1 MNVDAAAMTFGETLT
16 KGGEMAMAAGAGA
29 MAVGGTTV
37 VASGGAA
44 VVAGGAVA
52 VAGSQALAIGAQT
65 ATAGVMLMSNAGN
78 NSSAGYEY
86 GKEGKNGETSYT
98 QKGRQAHTNY
108 DPGPGYKK
116 EQSLPSK
123 KRVDAI
129 NRKEGIVK
137 ELKPNNPRA
146 IKRGEKQV
154 QQYVDELNR
163 VDPLPN
169 NRKWTGIVETYD
181 R

>member
-1 MNVDAAAMTFGETLT
+1 
-16 KGGEMAMAAGAGA
+16 MAALGAST
-29 MAVGGTTV
+29 MAVGGTTI
-37 VASGGAA
+37 VASGGVAA
-44 VVAGGAVA
+44 LEGAAVA
-52 VAGSQALAIGAQT
+52 VVGQQALVLGT
-65 ATAGVMLMSNAGN
+65 ATAMTGASLMNKAGN
-78 NSSAGYEY
+78 NKSAGYEY

-169 NRKWTGIVETYD
+169 NRKWKGIVETYD